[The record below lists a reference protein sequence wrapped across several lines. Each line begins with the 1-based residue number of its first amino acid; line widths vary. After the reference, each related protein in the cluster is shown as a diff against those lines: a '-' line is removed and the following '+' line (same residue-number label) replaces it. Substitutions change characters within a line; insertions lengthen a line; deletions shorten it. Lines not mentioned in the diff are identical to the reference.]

1 MKCWISEV
9 LARPLNYVPQMSGIN
24 KIKEVE
30 KQVQAFILQ
39 ILSKSRTIVKRQSDT
54 KAYIFLIQM
63 DVQAIYIT
71 EKVQIVVN

>member
-1 MKCWISEV
+1 
-9 LARPLNYVPQMSGIN
+9 MSGIN

-39 ILSKSRTIVKRQSDT
+39 ILSKSRTIGKRQSDT
-54 KAYIFLIQM
+54 KAYIFFVQM

-71 EKVQIVVN
+71 EKVQIVMN